1 MPVEVPPI
9 KPGQPSE
16 PPQESPA
23 GNPRPDVPVPAQNPA
38 ETPQPQE
45 LPGQTPQES
54 PLPEPAGPRTYPA
67 TDQGI
72 SIFSEARRGTDHARG
87 AGRGIRRLARARAPD
102 RGERLREG
110 AERSESARRGG
121 RAIRSNV
128 GVTMG
133 CAVLGSPCR
142 AGTAH
147 VMLFRP
153 IGIERR
159 NLPKVPYIG
168 PCRFRLQRVG
178 NTVVCVGGHAGDNVT
193 PMRLSLRQ
201 TM

>member
-16 PPQESPA
+16 PPQESPP
-23 GNPRPDVPVPAQNPA
+23 GNPRPDVPVPAQNPT

-54 PLPEPAGPRTYPA
+54 PLTEPAGPRTYPA

-72 SIFSEARRGTDHARG
+72 SIFSEARRATDHARG

-121 RAIRSNV
+121 RHQV
-128 GVTMG
+128 KCG
-133 CAVLGSPCR
+133 CDDGLCRTWLAMPGRDRACNAVPADR
-142 AGTAH
+142 
-147 VMLFRP
+147 
-153 IGIERR
+153 
-159 NLPKVPYIG
+159 
-168 PCRFRLQRVG
+168 
-178 NTVVCVGGHAGDNVT
+178 D
-193 PMRLSLRQ
+193 
-201 TM
+201 

>member
-1 MPVEVPPI
+1 MELAEEFAVSRERVRQIEVSAFE
-9 KPGQPSE
+9 K
-16 PPQESPA
+16 
-23 GNPRPDVPVPAQNPA
+23 V
-38 ETPQPQE
+38 
-45 LPGQTPQES
+45 
-54 PLPEPAGPRTYPA
+54 
-67 TDQGI
+67 
-72 SIFSEARRGTDHARG
+72 
-87 AGRGIRRLARARAPD
+87 
-102 RGERLREG
+102 

-159 NLPKVPYIG
+159 N
-168 PCRFRLQRVG
+168 
-178 NTVVCVGGHAGDNVT
+178 NEVT
-193 PMRLSLRQ
+193 PERPDLAEEAIVVFCRHCRNW
-201 TM
+201 